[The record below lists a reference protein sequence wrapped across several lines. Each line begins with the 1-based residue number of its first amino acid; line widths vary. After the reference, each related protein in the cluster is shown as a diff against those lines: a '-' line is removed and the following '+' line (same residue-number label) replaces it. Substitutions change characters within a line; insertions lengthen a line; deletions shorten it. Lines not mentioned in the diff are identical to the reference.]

1 MAKEAREKGEHE
13 TCSFYLDSI
22 DPIIDEIIAS
32 IEELSQHPYGCR
44 AVQRMVEHCIEPQR
58 TKILDSIIAC
68 QQNLLSHTYGNYVV
82 QKVLTF
88 GRVNDKDVIFREI
101 MSNHN
106 LITFSKQKQASNVV
120 EAMLR
125 LGDANQRH
133 QIVHE
138 MMNVSFGDEIFS
150 PLSAQDAPS
159 HRPSFSI
166 QCLVV
171 NKYNETESALISMA
185 KDPFANFVVNTAL
198 KVLESGQ
205 LRDELYLLLLSK
217 LHELVSY
224 TSIQR
229 RRRNFTLL
237 NVLTMVEII
246 IHFCILYYHRR
257 WFSSPSRLLH
267 RSRPNKQVVE

>member
-88 GRVNDKDVIFREI
+88 GRENDKDIIFREI

-133 QIVHE
+133 QIVQE
-138 MMNVSFGDEIFS
+138 MMNVSFGDELFFH
-150 PLSAQDAPS
+150 LSTVQDASS

-166 QCLVV
+166 QCLIV
-171 NKYNETESALISMA
+171 NEYHETESAVISMA
-185 KDPFANFVVNTAL
+185 KDPYANYVVNTAL
-198 KVLESGQ
+198 KVLENGQ
-205 LRDELYLLLLSK
+205 LRDELYFLLQSK
-217 LHELVSY
+217 LNELVSSTY
-224 TSIQR
+224 DVPMPSKFYIAQR
-229 RRRNFTLL
+229 SHKSGNNHKLC
-237 NVLTMVEII
+237 M
-246 IHFCILYYHRR
+246 LY
-257 WFSSPSRLLH
+257 
-267 RSRPNKQVVE
+267 